1 MPKVIAGVGRRRTPE
16 SSKFIFTIDTTKPG
30 SSNNM
35 FFLNANDLGTY
46 NATIEWGDGTTSKV
60 HSFISLGLRHEYDT
74 PGIYTVKV
82 SGSLPYPKF
91 SGDDKLKLMSIN
103 QWGDNQWLNM
113 ATTFMDCSNLEIY
126 ATDTPNTSSVT
137 SMGEAFWGCTSLT
150 NVDFSGWDLSNVI
163 YFSSTFNSCTSL
175 QSVNFTN
182 AILNTSS
189 NVLTMS
195 YTFYNC
201 GEFDLIGFDT
211 LDLTKVS
218 TYEGFLNSSKIP
230 TNRYDSLLTHLDG
243 LNVVSDLLVDFG
255 TSQYTLGSTAETSR
269 TSLTTNDLWTITDG
283 GGI

>member
-30 SSNNM
+30 SPNNM

-60 HSFISLGLRHEYDT
+60 DSFNSLGLRHTYDT
-74 PGIYTVKV
+74 PGIYTVKIY
-82 SGSLPYPKF
+82 GSLPWVKF
-91 SGDDKLKLMSIN
+91 SGDDKLKLISIN
-103 QWGDNQWLNM
+103 QWGNIQWLNM
-113 ATTFMDCSNLEIY
+113 ATTFKDCSNLEIY
-126 ATDTPNTSSVT
+126 ATDIPNTSSVT
-137 SMGEAFWGCTSLT
+137 SMGETFWGCTSLT
-150 NVDFSGWDLSNVI
+150 NVDFSGWDLSSVI

-175 QSVNFTN
+175 QSVDFTN
-182 AILNTSS
+182 TILNTSS

-230 TNRYDSLLTHLDG
+230 TNRYDSLLIHLNSLNMTSG
-243 LNVVSDLLVDFG
+243 LSISFG
-255 TSQYTLGSTAETSR
+255 TSQYTSGSLAEAAKSN
-269 TSLTTNDLWTITDG
+269 LITNDLWAITDG